1 MEKPRGETYT
11 EKYNSIHNTTKNKIP
26 TTISRFLIQITI
38 MKKKTL
44 QQYNDQ
50 IKTTCK
56 SYKIEFMFLVFPAT
70 NQRLL
75 KKSIKYERELT
86 EQCSW

>member
-44 QQYNDQ
+44 QQYNAQ
-50 IKTTCK
+50 IKTICK
-56 SYKIEFMFLVFPAT
+56 SYKIEFMFLRFPS
-70 NQRLL
+70 NQSEII
-75 KKSIKYERELT
+75 KKINKI
-86 EQCSW
+86 